1 MLNKEE
7 RELLIKTYEK
17 THDARI
23 KPHLGNFGGKKM
35 RKINDISVFSTN
47 KQLMLWF
54 IMSSF
59 PESFC
64 AEKDISIMEFVQLN
78 YDIDINIVHNF
89 TEYYDGVFDINDGY
103 VDNPN
108 AIMISL
114 DLNKELYVEFHP
126 GDTLYF
132 LNDKILGSTGPHY
145 QIRKVSFLS
154 FITFCDKLSLV
165 EKLLL
170 LPMVFFKK
178 EEEAAFLSTIKPI
191 IKHSYVK
198 EDDVDIILSFIAHNC
213 REQSN

>member
-1 MLNKEE
+1 
-7 RELLIKTYEK
+7 
-17 THDARI
+17 
-23 KPHLGNFGGKKM
+23 M

-154 FITFCDKLSLV
+154 FITFCDKLNLV